1 MGSATHQ
8 PSPLISLRSSSSN
21 SWSSTTVSSF
31 NSLSVISSHALHA
44 WCRKLVPWQWV
55 QYFSLSLFV
64 SKHCMY
70 GFNDLS
76 HTMWM
81 RDIRDLELTLQHV
94 LFFSLFMI
102 WLSWSILSLGF
113 LLDVLDD
120 DNLLI
125 LIKMVSC
132 SVSVCREGLIYY
144 LRSFEMRGSLVSCAL
159 TLQVLITRPYLRE
172 CHSDLVWSEPSPLE
186 CQPWKIPCRNPKD
199 VNILFFPVHFALQMI
214 IWASALNWKEHITV
228 LWRSDPPQRASH
240 WKESVERCEIYETG
254 WAKGGWRGS
263 HTSAA
268 TSEQCVSLSS

>member
-8 PSPLISLRSSSSN
+8 PSRLISLRSSSSN

-55 QYFSLSLFV
+55 QYFSSSLFV

-94 LFFSLFMI
+94 HFFSLFMI
-102 WLSWSILSLGF
+102 RLSWSISSLVS

-120 DNLLI
+120 DGLLI
-125 LIKMVSC
+125 LIKMVLHALFLC
-132 SVSVCREGLIYY
+132 AVNVWYTTWGA
-144 LRSFEMRGSLVSCAL
+144 LRWG
-159 TLQVLITRPYLRE
+159 VL
-172 CHSDLVWSEPSPLE
+172 
-186 CQPWKIPCRNPKD
+186 
-199 VNILFFPVHFALQMI
+199 
-214 IWASALNWKEHITV
+214 
-228 LWRSDPPQRASH
+228 
-240 WKESVERCEIYETG
+240 
-254 WAKGGWRGS
+254 
-263 HTSAA
+263 
-268 TSEQCVSLSS
+268 